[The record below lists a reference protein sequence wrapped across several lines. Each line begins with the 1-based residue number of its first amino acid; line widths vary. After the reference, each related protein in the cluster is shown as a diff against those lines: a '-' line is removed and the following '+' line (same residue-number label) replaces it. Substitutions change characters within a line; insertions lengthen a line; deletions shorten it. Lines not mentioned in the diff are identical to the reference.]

1 MNLGPHHPDT
11 DTMLRIALDIGEH
24 MLIYG
29 ADVTRV
35 EDTVTRICRRSDV
48 AHIEVFCIAS
58 LLQVSVR
65 MSDGQ
70 YAFQMRRIRSNGNN
84 LARLEELN
92 DISRRLCSGVITFEE
107 ADSLVKE
114 ANHLI
119 PHKPFLY
126 YIAAVLGSSAFCI
139 FFGGSP
145 GDGLA
150 AAIAAVPVMFM
161 EMHVLKRGN
170 QMVHTIL
177 EAFVGGII
185 GNAVL
190 EFGIG
195 ENIDL
200 ICIGVLMLLIPGMKF
215 GNAMHDF
222 VKADVLA
229 GSAKLV
235 HALLLTLMIVMGLS
249 LSMLCFGRWT
259 L

>member
-1 MNLGPHHPDT
+1 MISESQYPDT

-35 EDTVTRICRRSDV
+35 EDAVTRICRRSGV
-48 AHIEVFCIAS
+48 EHIEVFCIAS

-70 YAFQMRRIRSNGNN
+70 YAFQMRRIHSNGNN

-92 DISRRLCSGVITFEE
+92 DISRRLCRGAISFDD
-107 ADSLVKE
+107 ADRLVKE
-114 ANHLI
+114 ANHLV
-119 PHKPFLY
+119 PHKPLLY
-126 YIAAVLGSSAFCI
+126 YIAAILGSSAFCI

-150 AAIAAVPVMFM
+150 AAVAAVPVMYM
-161 EMHVLKRGN
+161 EMHGLKRGN
-170 QMVHTIL
+170 QLIHTIL
-177 EAFVGGII
+177 EAFTGGII

-190 EFGIG
+190 ELGVG
-195 ENIDL
+195 DDIDL
-200 ICIGVLMLLIPGMKF
+200 ICIGVLMLLIPGLKF